1 MYSCLPPNNHPEAQ
15 NSMEDPPYN
24 LRCHFVSAI
33 QALAFIQMVVNARTY
48 DSAKGPKEW
57 GMKRGALKSTVETVL

>member
-1 MYSCLPPNNHPEAQ
+1 
-15 NSMEDPPYN
+15 MEDTPYN

-33 QALAFIQMVVNARTY
+33 HALAFIQMVVNATTY
-48 DSAKGPKEW
+48 DSARGPKEW